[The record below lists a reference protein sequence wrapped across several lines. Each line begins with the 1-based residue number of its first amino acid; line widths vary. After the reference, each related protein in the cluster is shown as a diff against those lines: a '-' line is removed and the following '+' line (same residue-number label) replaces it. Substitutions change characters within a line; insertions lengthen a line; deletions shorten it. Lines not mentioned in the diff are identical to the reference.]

1 VVGSD
6 VDSNFMTTK
15 GELASLVTFGAC
27 TYQKVNL
34 VADEQLLGVIWTP
47 DVLRFVVLIG
57 GNTDVGAHVVPARV
71 QKEAMR

>member
-1 VVGSD
+1 MVGSD
-6 VDSNFMTTK
+6 VYSNFITTK
-15 GELASLVTFGAC
+15 GELASLVTFGDC

-34 VADEQLLGVIWTP
+34 VAHERLLGVISMP

-57 GNTDVGAHVVPARV
+57 RNTDVGAHVVPARV